1 MTLWQGEFQIEA
13 SSESEVLDTFLRLPG
28 WHKVRVTVRN
38 INYTNLVTFIYQG
51 RRLGQRV

>member
-1 MTLWQGEFQIEA
+1 MTLWQGEFEIEA

-28 WHKVRVTVRN
+28 WHKVRVIVRN